1 MRYNRRGVGTN
12 LSLLSPWFK
21 FYIIYFIR
29 TKKISFLKF
38 FWNFVSPPFYGR
50 GLPNS
55 DALLMCYNASFNDAV
70 TLMVAWHFTVARFWP
85 RVFSV
90 CNAVHSAHLPMQRW
104 ENLYNLFFSY
114 FFYSS
119 LHLIVT
125 FCTKLFLIICCL
137 FNLHVYFYKFDFLKN
152 RGCFFLQN

>member
-1 MRYNRRGVGTN
+1 MALLVVKDLGNQRRRSIWCVTIAEVSERTFHCWAHDSNFTLFTLLGLRKSAFWFFVWN
-12 LSLLSPWFK
+12 L
-21 FYIIYFIR
+21 
-29 TKKISFLKF
+29 
-38 FWNFVSPPFYGR
+38 VSPPFYGR

-114 FFYSS
+114 FF
-119 LHLIVT
+119 IVV
-125 FCTKLFLIICCL
+125 CI
-137 FNLHVYFYKFDFLKN
+137 
-152 RGCFFLQN
+152 